1 MAEEAWLRVEVE
13 APAPLVEAL
22 ERLLES
28 LGAVAVT
35 LADARDQPLLE
46 PAPGEVP
53 LWRDVVVSG
62 LFPADPDPRSLI
74 EASADD
80 WRAGSGTTLPPLRF
94 VPVTDGDWAHAWRQH
109 AVRLDFPGVLHLRAD
124 ADEAVPDDGGAV
136 VRLAPGLAFGTGGHA
151 TTRGCLAA
159 LAAAPPRGLDVLDFG
174 CGSGVLA
181 IAALVLGAARAT
193 CVDHDPQALVAT
205 RENGARNDV
214 AGRLV
219 VREALAPTDQCD
231 LLLANVLAG
240 PLVELAPVL
249 MPCIRPGGRAVL
261 SGILPEQAD
270 AVRAAWSAFDLTVT
284 EDEGWVVLAGA
295 RCADGDA

>member
-1 MAEEAWLRVEVE
+1 MSDDAWLRVEVE

-62 LFPADPDPRSLI
+62 LFPADPDPRALV
-74 EASADD
+74 EASADA
-80 WRAGSGTTLPPLRF
+80 WRAGSGASLPPLRF
-94 VPVTDGDWAHAWRQH
+94 VPVTDGDWAEAWRQH
-109 AVRLDFPGVLHLRAD
+109 AVRLDFPGVLHLRPD
-124 ADEAVPDDGGAV
+124 EDEAAPDDGGV
-136 VRLAPGLAFGTGGHA
+136 LVRLAPGLAFGTGGHA

-159 LAAAPPRGLDVLDFG
+159 IAAVPPTGLEVLDFG

-181 IAALVLGAARAT
+181 IAALALGAARAVA
-193 CVDHDPQALVAT
+193 VDHDPQAIAAT
-205 RENGARNDV
+205 RENADRNSVLD
-214 AGRLV
+214 RLA
-219 VREALAPTDQCD
+219 VRERLEAQDSCD

-240 PLVELAPVL
+240 PLMELAPML
-249 MPCIRPGGRAVL
+249 MARVRPGGRAVL
-261 SGILPEQAD
+261 SGILPEQAE
-270 AVRAAWSAFDLTVT
+270 AVRAAWSDFELEPSVD
-284 EDEGWVVLAGA
+284 DGWVVLAGA
-295 RCADGDA
+295 KREGGAA

>member
-1 MAEEAWLRVEVE
+1 MSSDAWLRVEVE

-62 LFPADPDPRSLI
+62 LFPAEPDPRALV
-74 EASADD
+74 EASADA
-80 WRAGSGTTLPPLRF
+80 WRAGSGAALPPLRF
-94 VPVTDGDWAHAWRQH
+94 VPVTDGDWADAWRQH
-109 AVRLDFPGVLHLRAD
+109 AVRLDFPGVLHLRPD
-124 ADEAVPDDGGAV
+124 EDEAVPDDGGAL

-159 LAAAPPRGLDVLDFG
+159 VAEAPPRGLEVLDFG

-181 IAALVLGAARAT
+181 IAALVLGAARAVG
-193 CVDHDPQALVAT
+193 VDHDPQALAAT
-205 RENGARNDV
+205 RENATRNRVLD
-214 AGRLV
+214 RLV
-219 VREALAPTDQCD
+219 VREALEPGDACD

-240 PLVELAPVL
+240 PLIEFAPLLSARV
-249 MPCIRPGGRAVL
+249 RPGGRAVL
-261 SGILPEQAD
+261 SGILPEQAE
-270 AVRAAWSAFDLTVT
+270 AVRSAWSAFDLTVT
-284 EDEGWVVLAGA
+284 EDEGWIVLAGS
-295 RCADGDA
+295 RLPDAAG